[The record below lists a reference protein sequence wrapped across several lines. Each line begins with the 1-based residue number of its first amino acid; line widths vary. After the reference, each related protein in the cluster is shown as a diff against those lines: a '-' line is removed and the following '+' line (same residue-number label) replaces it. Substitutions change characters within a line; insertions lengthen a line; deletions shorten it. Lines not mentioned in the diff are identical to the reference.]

1 MKRIILI
8 IFGVFL
14 YITAQAQQG
23 DRLVDSVGNLVYQYN
38 RSATYLEPGKCKVT
52 VTIVNGYR
60 QLGVSFRQEVFRSQL
75 QWQETVGGDTTE
87 MPNIKVITANLKP
100 NETVAWT
107 FIYQNKSAK
116 KDRSIDLEKSC
127 FMLLNDEFEVK
138 KQVLQETV
146 IKLAN

>member
-8 IFGVFL
+8 IFGVIL

-75 QWQETVGGDTTE
+75 QWQETIGGDTTQTA
-87 MPNIKVITANLKP
+87 NIKIITANLAP
-100 NETVAWT
+100 NETIAWT
-107 FIYQNKSAK
+107 FIYQNKTTK
-116 KDRSIDLEKSC
+116 KDKSIDLEKSC
-127 FMLLNDEFEVK
+127 FMLLNEEYLVTK
-138 KQVLQETV
+138 KVLPETV
-146 IKLAN
+146 VKIN

>member
-1 MKRIILI
+1 MKKLTLLLI
-8 IFGVFL
+8 GCLLSLFTF
-14 YITAQAQQG
+14 AQQG

-60 QLGVSFRQEVFRSQL
+60 QLGVSFRQEVFRSKL

-107 FIYQNKSAK
+107 FVYQNKSAK

-127 FMLLNDEFEVK
+127 FMLLNDEYLVTK
-138 KQVLQETV
+138 KVLPETV
-146 IKLAN
+146 VKVQ